1 VQRVRAD
8 QEEKEET
15 EMIEDLSDNE
25 KDLAKALIAILNVAC
40 ITPRLDMADVQR
52 VLDALAEEW
61 RITPGQDKT

>member
-1 VQRVRAD
+1 
-8 QEEKEET
+8 
-15 EMIEDLSDNE
+15 MIEDLSDNE